1 MPEGNSEKS
10 ANEIKAEIDSWASP
24 MEKILKSLQTMVEL
38 ADDVNSAFVGGKIR
52 LQEMD
57 MAVANSAAGILRL
70 GGEVS
75 DVSNTIIEIAAG
87 SRRNVIATEEQIS
100 KLYASSKL
108 LDISADRLVESFGQV
123 GYETSQIG
131 PNIENSIGYIQSVGL
146 NAKTV
151 MQDVANN
158 MSQMNR
164 YQFEGGVAGLSK
176 MAAQASMLR
185 FDMRE
190 TFNFAD
196 RMLTPE
202 NAINMAASFQRLG
215 VTAGNLVDPFVLM
228 NESIN
233 DPTGL
238 QNSLAKLGE
247 EFTYFDEAT
256 KSFKIN
262 PQGVLT
268 LKELA
273 AESGISYEQLSKSAL
288 AAADLDER
296 LSAISPSLTFAKEED
311 KQFLANMATMKDGEY
326 VVQLKN
332 DETGNLEQKRLGDI
346 TQEELTKLRE
356 QQENAPKT
364 VEDIQRSQLADM
376 DIIKAD
382 VRSIAAKGTYGVAS
396 SKYLEGNVR
405 GAGRIATSITGA
417 VNSEIPESKKIA
429 ETLDKSI
436 DKIRD
441 LYISKDSGK
450 IDNATFTKKLE
461 SIEND
466 IKDTATGLG
475 SKGIDAL
482 KDIFENSLKKV
493 TGTSGIE
500 KEYKEMAKEIVDSL
514 NGVNPKVS
522 TANGNIQK
530 AEPEPMSRETYFGY
544 QNAKES
550 SSLSSS
556 SKSINSQID
565 FGGTITVKVEAPAGV
580 SEQQFKTYFESEEFK
595 KMIYKYYEDKAKELQ
610 K

>member
-1 MPEGNSEKS
+1 MAIGDTEKS

-24 MEKILKSLQTMVEL
+24 IEKILKSLETMVEL
-38 ADDVNSAFVGGKIR
+38 ADDINSAFVGGKIR

-57 MAVANSAAGILRL
+57 MAVAQSAAGILRL
-70 GGEVS
+70 GGNVS
-75 DVSNTIIEIAAG
+75 DVSNTIIGIAEG

-100 KLYASSKL
+100 KLYASSKIL
-108 LDISADRLVESFGQV
+108 GTGAGDLVEIFAKV

-131 PNIENSIGYIQSVGL
+131 PNIEESIDYIQSVGM
-146 NAKTV
+146 NANTV
-151 MQDVANN
+151 MREVTNN

-164 YQFEGGVAGLSK
+164 YQFEGGVAGLTK

-185 FDMRE
+185 FDMSQ

-196 RMLTPE
+196 KMLTPE
-202 NAINMAASFQRLG
+202 NAINMAAAFQRLG

-238 QNSLAKLGE
+238 QNSLARLGQ
-247 EFTYFDEAT
+247 EFTYFDEET

-268 LKELA
+268 LRQMEEEAGLA
-273 AESGISYEQLSKSAL
+273 AGSLSKSAL
-288 AAADLDER
+288 AAADLDKR
-296 LSAISPSLTFAKEED
+296 LSEVSSAGLRFENEED
-311 KQFLANMATMKDGEY
+311 KQYLANIATMGKGGTYEVTLKDQTKKEL
-326 VVQLKN
+326 Q
-332 DETGNLEQKRLGDI
+332 NLN
-346 TQEELTKLRE
+346 QEEFDELIE
-356 QQENAPKT
+356 QQKNAPKT

-396 SKYLEGNVR
+396 SKYIEGNIR
-405 GAGRIATSITGA
+405 GAGRIATSISGA
-417 VNSEIPESKKIA
+417 INSEIPESKKIA

-475 SKGIDAL
+475 SRGMDAL

-522 TANGNIQK
+522 TTNGNIQK

-550 SSLSSS
+550 SSSSSSS